1 VPKNLHLP
9 NFIALQLFQNDLKH
23 LMMYEFF
30 ILNSGFKKIQIF
42 YPPEQKRHKAKNVNT
57 FFS

>member
-42 YPPEQKRHKAKNVNT
+42 LPPRAKKA
-57 FFS
+57 